1 MADFRK
7 VDEATKKYIN
17 GEDFVELNM
26 NGKKLYVSYED
37 LLHLINVDSQSG
49 EGHKIVNVYK
59 NQNKHLY
66 L

>member
-7 VDEATKKYIN
+7 VGEASKKYIN
-17 GEDFVELNM
+17 GEEFVEINVE
-26 NGKKLYVSYED
+26 NKKLYVSYED
-37 LLHLINVDSQSG
+37 LLHLINVDSQSDK
-49 EGHKIVNVYK
+49 GHKIVYVYK

>member
-7 VDEATKKYIN
+7 VGETTKKYIN
-17 GEDFVELNM
+17 GEDFVEINID
-26 NGKKLYVSYED
+26 GKKLYVSYED
-37 LLHLINVDSQSG
+37 LLHLINVDSQSD
-49 EGHKIVNVYK
+49 GHKIVNVYK

>member
-1 MADFRK
+1 LADFRK
-7 VDEATKKYIN
+7 VGEATKKYIN
-17 GEDFVELNM
+17 GEEFVELNT

-37 LLHLINVDSQSG
+37 LLHLINVDSQSDK
-49 EGHKIVNVYK
+49 GHKIVNVYK

>member
-7 VDEATKKYIN
+7 VGEATKKYIN
-17 GEDFVELNM
+17 GEEFVEINVE
-26 NGKKLYVSYED
+26 NKKLYVSYED
-37 LLHLINVDSQSG
+37 LLHLINVDSQSDK
-49 EGHKIVNVYK
+49 GHKIVNVYK

>member
-7 VDEATKKYIN
+7 VGEATKKFIN
-17 GEDFVELNM
+17 GEDFVEINVA
-26 NGKKLYVSYED
+26 GKKCYICYED
-37 LLHLINVDSQSG
+37 LLHLVNVDSQSDK
-49 EGHKIVNVYK
+49 GHKIINVYK

>member
-1 MADFRK
+1 MTDFRK
-7 VDEATKKYIN
+7 VGEATKKYIN

-37 LLHLINVDSQSG
+37 LLHLINVDSQSD
-49 EGHKIVNVYK
+49 GHKIVNVYK

>member
-7 VDEATKKYIN
+7 VGEASKKFIN
-17 GEDFVELNM
+17 GEEFVELNM

-37 LLHLINVDSQSG
+37 LLHLINVDSQSDK
-49 EGHKIVNVYK
+49 GHKIVNVYK